1 MRVCEYKV
9 RSWLLWGQDQIL
21 RHKEVCF
28 IDNTNKILV
37 TTDESGKKL
46 VVIPQ
51 VIFKG
56 KRSISW
62 EEVKNYLIRY
72 IGEIIQ
78 IAETKDIVNIDKR
91 FVDEFC
97 GSEYTIKLKGALT
110 KAKANLVQGL
120 PKMIEIATDK
130 RWSEDFGKRHDKY
143 AKNGWYRYNTRFAL
157 PVING
162 DGTIERYNT
171 YSAVLIIRYS
181 TNGKLYLYDVQNIR
195 KE

>member
-1 MRVCEYKV
+1 MGSGLYFKTYE
-9 RSWLLWGQDQIL
+9 
-21 RHKEVCF
+21 EVCF

-62 EEVKNYLIRY
+62 KDVESYLNCY

-78 IAETKDIVNIDKR
+78 IAETNDNIHIGSD
-91 FVDEFC
+91 FVDEYAN
-97 GSEYTIKLKGALT
+97 SEYRKTLKGALA
-110 KAKANLVQGL
+110 KAKANMAQGILELVR
-120 PKMIEIATDK
+120 IATKK
-130 RWSEDFGKRHDKY
+130 RWSEDYQNRHKQK
-143 AKNGWYRYNTRFAL
+143 AKKGWYRYNTRFAL
-157 PVING
+157 PVTDENEKVI
-162 DGTIERYNT
+162 RYNV
-171 YSAVLIIRYS
+171 YSAVIIVRHAS
-181 TNGKLYLYDVQNIR
+181 DDKLYLYDIQNIR